1 MEVEEVER
9 IALEWHERQ
18 NEGNRTNPAPSVDR
32 ERERRKVVALEE
44 TVQLLADELDT
55 RLRENGAGRKRI
67 EGELERTRADLIKRS
82 NELREGEIRLRHYE
96 SNRTRAEEEVK
107 RLKESEEE
115 AREEARENKRQ
126 VEMLRARWKL
136 EAEDR
141 DRTTQRLREELLEL
155 RQGSLGDVEMEDR
168 IQQEVGRRVE
178 EGKQELE
185 RETLIVKHEL
195 QLRDETLADL
205 RLQLRSVHEEVD
217 QAQNALQS
225 DRQQAELA
233 FSDLNSQLSSK
244 EDELARLQESSSE
257 LQDEV
262 DELTV
267 KLEDA
272 VIDRE
277 RLIRLLE
284 TRDVELT
291 RQQDQCATAVE
302 AMKELEEAV
311 TRIEA
316 ESNVK
321 DRELARVK
329 KELEMQKRE
338 SENIL
343 EKRDG
348 VLAESEK
355 QVSRLRKEKASLGQE
370 KEKAIGLVEKL
381 KRDSADRESE
391 FRVWFSFQ
399 LFPNS
404 RCFESYLLTVRVS
417 KLKKRIAELDEDV
430 FGLNIALDVSTVLLS
445 PSCLLLTYNSSLVVE
460 ATRSFTLETSNV
472 ATQTRTRSSKPVPTN
487 RPLLL
492 LSRTSSHI
500 FPFHRPTIDNNNFR
514 VIRIGE
520 SYPHLLHSTRYRSI
534 DSVRRIET
542 FSTTFTSKP
551 LDRLISSS
559 FTVTGARSYHPRC

>member
-1 MEVEEVER
+1 MTNLQNEVDSKNAMVENLKRQVKEARMEVEEVER
-9 IALEWHERQ
+9 IALEWQENKNQ
-18 NEGNRTNPAPSVDR
+18 PPPTIDR
-32 ERERRKVVALEE
+32 ERERRKVAALEE
-44 TVQLLADELDT
+44 TVQLLADELDA

-67 EGELERTRADLIKRS
+67 EGELERTRADLIQRS

-96 SNRTRAEEEVK
+96 SNRARAEEEVK

-141 DRTTQRLREELLEL
+141 DRTTQRLREEVQEL
-155 RQGSLGDVEMEDR
+155 RQGSLGGVEMEDR

-178 EGKQELE
+178 EVKQELE
-185 RETLIVKHEL
+185 REASIVKHEL
-195 QLRDETLADL
+195 VLREETLADL
-205 RLQLRSVHEEVD
+205 RTQLRSANEGAH
-217 QAQNALQS
+217 QAQTALES

-233 FSDLNSQLSSK
+233 FSDLSSRLASK

-284 TRDVELT
+284 ARDVELVQ
-291 RQQDQCATAVE
+291 QQDQCATAVD
-302 AMKELEEAV
+302 AMRELEEAV

-321 DRELARVK
+321 DRELAKVK

-338 SENIL
+338 SENVL

-355 QVSRLRKEKASLGQE
+355 QVSRLRKERTMLEQE
-370 KEKAIGLVEKL
+370 KEKVVALAEKL

-391 FRVWFSFQ
+391 FKICFSC
-399 LFPNS
+399 
-404 RCFESYLLTVRVS
+404 R
-417 KLKKRIAELDEDV
+417 
-430 FGLNIALDVSTVLLS
+430 LLS
-445 PSCLLLTYNSSLVVE
+445 
-460 ATRSFTLETSNV
+460 
-472 ATQTRTRSSKPVPTN
+472 
-487 RPLLL
+487 
-492 LSRTSSHI
+492 TSS
-500 FPFHRPTIDNNNFR
+500 
-514 VIRIGE
+514 
-520 SYPHLLHSTRYRSI
+520 
-534 DSVRRIET
+534 
-542 FSTTFTSKP
+542 
-551 LDRLISSS
+551 
-559 FTVTGARSYHPRC
+559 

>member
-9 IALEWHERQ
+9 IALEWQENKNQ
-18 NEGNRTNPAPSVDR
+18 PPPTIDR
-32 ERERRKVVALEE
+32 ERERRKVAALVE
-44 TVQLLADELDT
+44 TVQLLADELDA

-67 EGELERTRADLIKRS
+67 EGELERTRADLIQRS

-96 SNRTRAEEEVK
+96 SNRARAEEEVK
-107 RLKESEEE
+107 RLKESGEE

-141 DRTTQRLREELLEL
+141 DRTTQRLREEVQEL
-155 RQGSLGDVEMEDR
+155 RQGSLGGVEMEDR

-178 EGKQELE
+178 EVKQELE
-185 RETLIVKHEL
+185 REASIVKHEL
-195 QLRDETLADL
+195 VLREETLADL
-205 RLQLRSVHEEVD
+205 RTQLRSANEGAH
-217 QAQNALQS
+217 QAQTALES

-233 FSDLNSQLSSK
+233 FSDLSSRLASK

-284 TRDVELT
+284 ARDVELVQ
-291 RQQDQCATAVE
+291 QQDQCATAVD
-302 AMKELEEAV
+302 AMRELEEAV

-321 DRELARVK
+321 DRELAKVK

-338 SENIL
+338 SENVL

-355 QVSRLRKEKASLGQE
+355 QVSRLRKERTMLEQE
-370 KEKAIGLVEKL
+370 KEKVVALAEKL

-391 FRVWFSFQ
+391 LKSWFSSSRSNVLTQSF
-399 LFPNS
+399 LF
-404 RCFESYLLTVRVS
+404 TVRIS

-430 FGLNIALDVSTVLLS
+430 FGLNIALDVGSLLLS
-445 PSCLLLTYNSSLVVE
+445 PSHLSLTCISSLIVE
-460 ATRSFTLETSNV
+460 TTRSLSLETTNV
-472 ATQTRTRSSKPVPTN
+472 ATQTRTRTTKRIPSNPYLFVSST
-487 RPLLL
+487 
-492 LSRTSSHI
+492 T
-500 FPFHRPTIDNNNFR
+500 
-514 VIRIGE
+514 
-520 SYPHLLHSTRYRSI
+520 HLLPIDRPALCNNLCPIRAREPYPFLRSTTFDRSI
-534 DSVRRIET
+534 DSLCRLET
-542 FSTTFTSKP
+542 LPPFITSKP
-551 LDRLISSS
+551 
-559 FTVTGARSYHPRC
+559 PRT